1 MICERCGKEL
11 PDKATF
17 CPFCGTPTP
26 SAEASPAT
34 SYGAFPADEY
44 ENPYDPQPSS
54 TYEQGYQSRPS
65 GSASS
70 SSYYPPPEGAG
81 YEPRYHVPPYQSP
94 PPINVTV
101 INNFPAA
108 PKKNNAALITEI
120 ILSLFSLYG
129 VGWIMAGE
137 TTIGVILMV
146 LSIVVFWPLEIL
158 IAVFTLGFGI
168 FVCNLPM
175 ATVGIIVNA
184 LLLNSRLERQVRQA
198 RPSVFSSTYQ
208 AQHMQPPPRRV
219 RPQ

>member
-17 CPFCGTPTP
+17 CPFCGTATP

-44 ENPYDPQPSS
+44 ENPYEPQPSS

-70 SSYYPPPEGAG
+70 
-81 YEPRYHVPPYQSP
+81 
-94 PPINVTV
+94 
-101 INNFPAA
+101 
-108 PKKNNAALITEI
+108 EI

-137 TTIGVILMV
+137 TTIGVILIV

-158 IAVFTLGFGI
+158 IAVFTLGFGV
-168 FVCNLPM
+168 FVCNLPL

-208 AQHMQPPPRRV
+208 AQHMQPPPKRM